1 MLEPEILGAEADVQ
15 AADARMESALEASGK
30 RQNLGDKVIAAA
42 IAQAGARIAVAMLR
56 SAQALAQSMGDRS

>member
-1 MLEPEILGAEADVQ
+1 
-15 AADARMESALEASGK
+15 MESALEASGK